1 MKRLKYIFVTL
12 MIVLCLSSC
21 SFGDLYYANLEG
33 GAKGIEVY
41 CEKINDDYKCRACE
55 GTNRNKT
62 DDEIKRL
69 YPLKLKDMKELLE
82 NKDLID
88 CSLIILIE
96 INNGDIEYLS
106 VKDHFDEHEFLNNY
120 FGK

>member
-21 SFGDLYYANLEG
+21 SFVDLYYANLEG

-106 VKDHFDEHEFLNNY
+106 VKDHFDEYEFLNNY

>member
-21 SFGDLYYANLEG
+21 LFGDLYYANLEG
-33 GAKGIEVY
+33 GAKVIEVY

-62 DDEIKRL
+62 DNEIKRL

-82 NKDLID
+82 NKDLND

-106 VKDHFDEHEFLNNY
+106 VKDHFDEYEFLNNY

>member
-1 MKRLKYIFVTL
+1 MKRLKYIFLTL

-41 CEKINDDYKCRACE
+41 CEKINDNYECRACE

-62 DDEIKRL
+62 DNEIKRL

-106 VKDHFDEHEFLNNY
+106 VKDHFDEYEFLNNY

>member
-106 VKDHFDEHEFLNNY
+106 VKDHFDEYEFLNNY

>member
-1 MKRLKYIFVTL
+1 MKRLKYIFLTL

-62 DDEIKRL
+62 DNEIKRL

-106 VKDHFDEHEFLNNY
+106 VKDHFDEYEFLNNY

>member
-106 VKDHFDEHEFLNNY
+106 VKDQFD
-120 FGK
+120 

>member
-1 MKRLKYIFVTL
+1 MKKIILWLTSVVMLF
-12 MIVLCLSSC
+12 CLSSC
-21 SFGDLYYANLEG
+21 SLGDLYYVNLEG

-41 CEKINDDYKCRACE
+41 CEKMDDNYECRACE

-69 YPLKLKDMKELLE
+69 YPIELKDMKELLE
-82 NKDLID
+82 SKDLID
-88 CSLIILIE
+88 CSSIILIE
-96 INNGDIEYLS
+96 INDGDVELLS
-106 VKDHFDEHEFLNNY
+106 VETHFEEYEFLYNY

>member
-96 INNGDIEYLS
+96 INNGDIECLS
-106 VKDHFDEHEFLNNY
+106 VKDHFDEYEFLNNY

>member
-1 MKRLKYIFVTL
+1 MKKIILWLTSVVMLF
-12 MIVLCLSSC
+12 CLSSC

-69 YPLKLKDMKELLE
+69 YPIKLEDMKDLLE
-82 NKDLID
+82 NKNLID
-88 CSLIILIE
+88 CSSIILIE
-96 INNGDIEYLS
+96 INDGDVELLS
-106 VKDHFDEHEFLNNY
+106 VKDHFDEYEFLNNY

>member
-33 GAKGIEVY
+33 SAKGIEVY

-69 YPLKLKDMKELLE
+69 YPIKLEDMKDLLE
-82 NKDLID
+82 NKNLID
-88 CSLIILIE
+88 CSSIILIE
-96 INNGDIEYLS
+96 INDGDFELLS
-106 VKDHFDEHEFLNNY
+106 VETHFEEYEFLNNY

>member
-21 SFGDLYYANLEG
+21 LFGDLYYANLEG

-106 VKDHFDEHEFLNNY
+106 VKDHFDEYEFLNNY

>member
-1 MKRLKYIFVTL
+1 MKKIILWLTSVVMLF
-12 MIVLCLSSC
+12 CLSSC

-33 GAKGIEVY
+33 SAKGIEVY

-69 YPLKLKDMKELLE
+69 YPIKLEDMKDLLE
-82 NKDLID
+82 NKNQID
-88 CSLIILIE
+88 CSSIILIE
-96 INNGDIEYLS
+96 INDGDVELLS
-106 VKDHFDEHEFLNNY
+106 VNDHFDEYEFLNNY

>member
-1 MKRLKYIFVTL
+1 MKRLKYFFTAFI
-12 MIVLCLSSC
+12 IALCLSSC
-21 SFGDLYYANLEG
+21 SFGSLYYANLEG

-69 YPLKLKDMKELLE
+69 YPIKLEDMKDLLE
-82 NKDLID
+82 NKNQID
-88 CSLIILIE
+88 CSSIILIE
-96 INNGDIEYLS
+96 INDGDVELLS
-106 VKDHFDEHEFLNNY
+106 VKDHFDEYEFLNNY

>member
-1 MKRLKYIFVTL
+1 

-21 SFGDLYYANLEG
+21 LFGDLYYANLEG

-41 CEKINDDYKCRACE
+41 CEKINDDYKCRSCE

-96 INNGDIEYLS
+96 INNRDNEYLS
-106 VKDHFDEHEFLNNY
+106 VKDHFDEYEFLNNY

>member
-1 MKRLKYIFVTL
+1 MKK
-12 MIVLCLSSC
+12 IVLLFASFVMLFCVSSC

-69 YPLKLKDMKELLE
+69 YPIKLEDMKDLLE
-82 NKDLID
+82 NKNLID
-88 CSLIILIE
+88 CSSIILIE
-96 INNGDIEYLS
+96 INDGDVELLS
-106 VKDHFDEHEFLNNY
+106 VETHFEEYEFLYNY

>member
-21 SFGDLYYANLEG
+21 SFGSLFYVNLEG
-33 GAKGIEVY
+33 SAKGIEVY

-69 YPLKLKDMKELLE
+69 YPIKLEDMKDLLE
-82 NKDLID
+82 NKNQID
-88 CSLIILIE
+88 CSRIILIE
-96 INNGDIEYLS
+96 INDGDVELLS
-106 VKDHFDEHEFLNNY
+106 VKDHFDEYEFLNNY

>member
-1 MKRLKYIFVTL
+1 MKRLKYIFLTL
-12 MIVLCLSSC
+12 MITLCLSSC
-21 SFGDLYYANLEG
+21 SFGDLYYAYLEG

-41 CEKINDDYKCRACE
+41 CERVNDSYECRACE

-106 VKDHFDEHEFLNNY
+106 VQDHFDEYEFLNNY

>member
-12 MIVLCLSSC
+12 MIVLLLCSC
-21 SFGDLYYANLEG
+21 SFGDLYYENLEC

-82 NKDLID
+82 NKDLIY

-106 VKDHFDEHEFLNNY
+106 VKDHFDEYEFLNNY

>member
-21 SFGDLYYANLEG
+21 SFGKLYYANLEG

-41 CEKINDDYKCRACE
+41 CEKINDNYECRACE

-62 DDEIKRL
+62 DNEIKRL

-106 VKDHFDEHEFLNNY
+106 VKDHFDEYEFLNNY

>member
-1 MKRLKYIFVTL
+1 MKKIILWIISFVML
-12 MIVLCLSSC
+12 FCLSSC

-41 CEKINDDYKCRACE
+41 CEKINDNYECRACE

-69 YPLKLKDMKELLE
+69 YPIKLKDMKELLE
-82 NKDLID
+82 AKDLID
-88 CSLIILIE
+88 WIHIILID
-96 INNGDIEYLS
+96 INDGDVELLNVENHFEEY
-106 VKDHFDEHEFLNNY
+106 EFLYNY
-120 FGK
+120 FGI

>member
-21 SFGDLYYANLEG
+21 SFGDLYYSNLEG

-41 CEKINDDYKCRACE
+41 CDKINDNYECRACE

-62 DDEIKRL
+62 DNEIKRL
-69 YPLKLKDMKELLE
+69 YPLKLNDMKELLE

-96 INNGDIEYLS
+96 INNRDIEYLS
-106 VKDHFDEHEFLNNY
+106 VKDHFDEYEFLNNY